1 MFLQLVSWGVGG
13 KIEKL
18 WKGTT
23 GRTGVTMVICLP
35 LIALPMMVKYF
46 KINIRYEVGDLQVFW
61 NKSMRMGYCTWDIG
75 DGSKPSL
82 HILDLMMWLVGVW
95 KDLG

>member
-1 MFLQLVSWGVGG
+1 MIILCNMDTCIWGVGG

-23 GRTGVTMVICLP
+23 GRKGITMVICLP

-46 KINIRYEVGDLQVFW
+46 KINIRYEVRKGLHYLFFAFAVAFLVVQLELPVASF
-61 NKSMRMGYCTWDIG
+61 SPT
-75 DGSKPSL
+75 GSL
-82 HILDLMMWLVGVW
+82 CGW
-95 KDLG
+95 